1 MVEINIPIP
10 HYRKKLIA
18 ILKSQNVELL
28 GQKALSNDTLE
39 RLMAAANINTL
50 NDALPRLTEDR
61 NQGVADVAR
70 ETQNVIGQGGR
81 TLGDRLVKARGNLG
95 NQELED
101 VLNEILKDIHYD
113 ERRPTYIHSVLR
125 VC

>member
-1 MVEINIPIP
+1 M
-10 HYRKKLIA
+10 
-18 ILKSQNVELL
+18 
-28 GQKALSNDTLE
+28 
-39 RLMAAANINTL
+39 
-50 NDALPRLTEDR
+50 
-61 NQGVADVAR
+61 AR
-70 ETQNVIGQGGR
+70 ETWNVIVQWGR